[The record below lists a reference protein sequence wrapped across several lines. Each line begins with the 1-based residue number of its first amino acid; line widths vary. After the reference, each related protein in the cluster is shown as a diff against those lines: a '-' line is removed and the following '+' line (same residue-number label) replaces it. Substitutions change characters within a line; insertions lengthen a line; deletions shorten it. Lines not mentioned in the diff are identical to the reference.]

1 MQDLEY
7 TTDWLSDSTVFKVNT
22 IDPHSDHHYYRKK
35 LNSNNMLRPLF
46 NL

>member
-1 MQDLEY
+1 MQDLVY
-7 TTDWLSDSTVFKVNT
+7 TTDWLSDSTVFKVNDRPSLPIIIIT
-22 IDPHSDHHYYRKK
+22 EMK